1 MASNQVID
9 TTSSKSYAA
18 ACGAGSSNYEPS
30 GPEDHTRNAHSV
42 DRGSRDN
49 GFSPDVNPEALEHAQ
64 KFYEQFSYALTK
76 MGHRGDMFK
85 LWNDAYVPTTDNAKS
100 VDFNKVLYA
109 MAFGLKVCR
118 VKQNTHVLWKV
129 NRPRFEQRRDDRG
142 DSRQEQPRYRDD
154 RGHRDDSRQEQP
166 RYRDDRGHRDDS
178 RQEQPRYRDDRGHR
192 ADSRQEQP
200 RYRDDRGHRDD
211 SRPEH
216 PSYRDHRAD
225 SRQEHPRQR
234 DDRGPQQPQQSRWDR
249 N

>member
-1 MASNQVID
+1 MAINQAID

-30 GPEDHTRNAHSV
+30 GPEAATRNAHSV
-42 DRGSRDN
+42 DGGSRDN
-49 GFSPDVNPEALEHAQ
+49 GFSPDINPEALEHAQ
-64 KFYEQFSYALTK
+64 RFYEQFSYALTK

-129 NRPRFEQRRDDRG
+129 NRPRFEQRHDDRG
-142 DSRQEQPRYRDD
+142 HRDDSRQEQPRYRDE

-192 ADSRQEQP
+192 AN
-200 RYRDDRGHRDD
+200 

-234 DDRGPQQPQQSRWDR
+234 DERGPQQTQQSRWDR

>member
-1 MASNQVID
+1 MASNQAID

-30 GPEDHTRNAHSV
+30 GPEAHTRNAHSV
-42 DRGSRDN
+42 DGGSRDN

-129 NRPRFEQRRDDRG
+129 NRSRFEHRRDDRG
-142 DSRQEQPRYRDD
+142 HRDDSRQEQPRYRDD

-192 ADSRQEQP
+192 SDSRQEQP
-200 RYRDDRGHRDD
+200 R
-211 SRPEH
+211 
-216 PSYRDHRAD
+216 
-225 SRQEHPRQR
+225 QR
-234 DDRGPQQPQQSRWDR
+234 DERGPHQPQQSRWDR